1 MDKRWRI
8 PAWVL
13 VLACGGVARA
23 QEPIRFGGEGV
34 TFWTRP
40 AFANPDLPGDQDYP
54 RVAIDGEGRILVV
67 WNDDRYGH
75 GESPECYDCYGE
87 VAGQVYDRAGFPIG
101 RDFILNSQLPNPQWG
116 PAIAVRPRGGFVVVW
131 TDSGDGGEAG
141 EGYGQMLS
149 PEGAFEGENLL
160 VSVGCEWNRCEVW
173 PCDFVGLPDPYPL
186 RWCEPAGI
194 PDLVRVSHGGG
205 DRWVATWWKHGIWY
219 QVFDGAEPRGMS
231 REILEE
237 LILSVL
243 NGDVAVGEGGDF
255 KVAGVFLCSR
265 VRLEGYE
272 DYHCGD
278 PPDVL
283 HHGYSRTIFLFEFDA
298 DGEFVRMR
306 DLGERVSTDCFSAGP
321 RMARDGRGRF
331 VVVWWGSSDESS
343 EERTSGIFARLFRW
357 EDAEPLGPTFAVH
370 AERWVPGV
378 FTLRTDPEVAMD
390 SAGNFVVVYAV
401 NEAWG
406 AAQRFLAD
414 GTPYGHEF
422 NVTDVPGYGSGG
434 WEYHAEPR
442 VAMNDSGRVAIAWST
457 AGPWDSVVRVYDFW
471 APDFIRGDVTGE
483 GVVELTDAMAI
494 ARYLFV
500 RGSAPPVHPDAA
512 DTNDDGEQDI
522 ADVVY
527 LLFHLYLGRPK
538 RLPLPYPHWGFDTT
552 EDSLG
557 G

>member
-8 PAWVL
+8 PAWVAGWAL
-13 VLACGGVARA
+13 VFAWGGVARA

-40 AFANPDLPGDQDYP
+40 AFASPVTEGVEGWGD
-54 RVAIDGEGRILVV
+54 VAIDGEGRILVV
-67 WNDDRYGH
+67 WDDDRYRH

-87 VAGQVYDRAGFPIG
+87 VAGQVYDGAGFPIG
-101 RDFILNSQLPNPQWG
+101 QDFILNSWLPNPQWG

-131 TDSGDGGEAG
+131 TDSGNGGEAG
-141 EGYGQMLS
+141 EGYAQMLS

-160 VSVGCEWNRCEVW
+160 VSVGCDWHWCPPSRCCPPKAVPE
-173 PCDFVGLPDPYPL
+173 LL
-186 RWCEPAGI
+186 Q
-194 PDLVRVSHGGG
+194 VSHGGG
-205 DRWVATWWKHGIWY
+205 DRWVATWSEHGIWY
-219 QVFDGAEPRGMS
+219 QVFDGVEPRGMS
-231 REILEE
+231 REILAE
-237 LILSVL
+237 LILSMM
-243 NGDVAVGEGGDF
+243 NGDVAVSEGGDF

-272 DYHCGD
+272 DYYCGD

-283 HHGYSRTIFLFEFDA
+283 QHGYSRTIFLFEFDA
-298 DGEFVRMR
+298 EGEFVRMR
-306 DLGERVSTDCFSAGP
+306 DLGERVSTDYTSAGP

-370 AERWVPGV
+370 AERWIPGV
-378 FTLRTDPEVAMD
+378 FTLRTNPEVAMD

-434 WEYHAEPR
+434 GEYHAQPK

-457 AGPWDSVVRVYDFW
+457 GYPGDQLVRVYDFW

-483 GVVELTDAMAI
+483 GRVEVTDAMAI

-500 RGSAPPVHPDAA
+500 EGSAPPVHPDAA